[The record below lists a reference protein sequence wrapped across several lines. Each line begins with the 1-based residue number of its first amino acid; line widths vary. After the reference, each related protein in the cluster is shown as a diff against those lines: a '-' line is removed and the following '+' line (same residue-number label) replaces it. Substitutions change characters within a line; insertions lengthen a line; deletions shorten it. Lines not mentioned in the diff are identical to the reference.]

1 MEAKHIVKVVLMLW
15 IVQPPFVNT
24 LMVLKSLEP
33 LDKPDPFPGI
43 ELKKYSIL
51 KDSKFS
57 KGITFCG
64 RFYFLRYQEVLLEI
78 GLANPLPFIKI
89 WRGKVYKNFFLLI
102 GGLWFEIKDVQ
113 NENKQLWITN
123 QWQHFCLAFSVDTSH
138 IYMVKVIILQLFYC
152 LVIKSQTK
160 PKSRLGSRRFFQK

>member
-1 MEAKHIVKVVLMLW
+1 MRAKYNVKLLLILW
-15 IVQPPFVNT
+15 MVPPPNVNT
-24 LMVLKSLEP
+24 LLISKSLEP

-43 ELKKYSIL
+43 ELKKNSIS

-102 GGLWFEIKDVQ
+102 GGLWFES
-113 NENKQLWITN
+113 LT
-123 QWQHFCLAFSVDTSH
+123 
-138 IYMVKVIILQLFYC
+138 ILF
-152 LVIKSQTK
+152 
-160 PKSRLGSRRFFQK
+160 